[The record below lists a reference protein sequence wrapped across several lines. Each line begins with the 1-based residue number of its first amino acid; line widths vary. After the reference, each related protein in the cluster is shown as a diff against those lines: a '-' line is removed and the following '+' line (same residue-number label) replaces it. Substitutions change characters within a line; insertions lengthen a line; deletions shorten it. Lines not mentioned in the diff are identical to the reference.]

1 LQHPNGPYTNP
12 KCTIAMQVNRQSGTK
27 SALDRAK
34 HAISGKARKLK
45 KVLKRL
51 EKLIDQGAQFL
62 APFASNGRNGID
74 GNDTSSP
81 ANNVNR
87 IVTTS
92 SALTHIIFGRD
103 DERDEIIRLLHETA
117 GDFETSSSNSK
128 CYSVIGIY
136 GIAGSGKTTLAQL
149 VCTYERMDNYFYPV
163 MWIHVSQNFNV
174 KNIYLEMLE
183 AASGA
188 PCHEFRSLN
197 TLQMKLEEQLRC
209 KRFFI
214 VLDDIWAVK
223 DGIVLDLEKTGSA
236 TFSTEDC

>member
-1 LQHPNGPYTNP
+1 
-12 KCTIAMQVNRQSGTK
+12 M
-27 SALDRAK
+27 
-34 HAISGKARKLK
+34 
-45 KVLKRL
+45 
-51 EKLIDQGAQFL
+51 
-62 APFASNGRNGID
+62 APLASNGRNGID

-174 KNIYLEMLE
+174 KNIDLEMLE

-223 DGIVLDLEKTGSA
+223 DGIVLDLEKLDQLLSPLRIVRIYTLTSQQESA
-236 TFSTEDC
+236 PTL